1 MLDKKEN
8 RRKKRS
14 EVKAL
19 GLLALFHGNTQIK
32 SVRPSRPN
40 VIGTEGIE
48 WPKGD
53 EEKNA
58 SIIITIA
65 CHHNMRLAGFYC
77 SLSAKN
83 SKFSFQTI
91 SSAYD
96 DNVED
101 DFIEEN
107 LILLLIIF
115 MIVKNPA
122 SSS

>member
-1 MLDKKEN
+1 MEKEEECSGYKLEPPLLKKSSSVKKEN
-8 RRKKRS
+8 RRKKKS

-65 CHHNMRLAGFYC
+65 RHHNMRLAGF
-77 SLSAKN
+77 
-83 SKFSFQTI
+83 
-91 SSAYD
+91 
-96 DNVED
+96 
-101 DFIEEN
+101 
-107 LILLLIIF
+107 ILLAEGQEFKIF
-115 MIVKNPA
+115 F
-122 SSS
+122 SDHF